1 MKNSSTF
8 RIHIQSDLSSG
19 DFKSLAL
26 LYQPLLGMEAHGLYI
41 TFYQLVNH
49 THRGSYTHQE
59 LFDFLNIKQSA
70 FLGMRHKLE
79 ALNLLQ
85 TFQKSDDFIYMMKT
99 PLSAKQFLTDTVF
112 GSYLQSEI
120 GEKNLNKLAEMFRK
134 EKPDL
139 EGYDNQTKAFDSLYE
154 FKSLNLLKLDYGLQG
169 RQQNGGSHLNY
180 RFDFNRFVELL
191 PDRLKNS
198 QLLNHKLQETI
209 SRIAFVYQYDVND
222 MVEVYTKAS
231 ESKQNINYQILNFK
245 AKQYYESQ
253 NQILTIKEKE
263 EPEAAFL
270 TSLTPQVIIAK
281 YAKVDQQG
289 LALSTAVQL
298 LERNQVDPGIINVI
312 LMLILKQKQG
322 VLPNLKYLET
332 VLHDWMNKGVQTTE
346 DALLYSQNL
355 ETRFEKQQKQ
365 QQTKKKPKSEP
376 DWMDDYIDELAKM
389 EEQS

>member
-19 DFKSLAL
+19 DFKSLSL
-26 LYQPLLGMEAHGLYI
+26 LYQPLLGMDAHSLYV
-41 TFYQLVNH
+41 TFYQLVNQ
-49 THRGSYTHQE
+49 TGRITYTHQE
-59 LFDFLNIKQSA
+59 LFDLLNIKQTA

-85 TFQKSDDFIYMMKT
+85 TFQKDDDYVYMMKA
-99 PLSAKQFLTDTVF
+99 PLSAKQFLLDTVF

-120 GEKNLNKLAEMFRK
+120 GEKNLAILANLFK
-134 EKPDL
+134 KDQPDL
-139 EGYDNQTKAFDSLYE
+139 DGYDNQTKAFDALYE
-154 FKSLNLLKLDYGLQG
+154 FKSLNLLKLDYDLQG

-180 RFDFNRFVELL
+180 RFDFNTFVERL
-191 PDRLKNS
+191 PDRLKSS

-209 SRIAFVYQYDVND
+209 VRIAFVYQYDIND
-222 MVEVYTKAS
+222 MVEIYTKAS
-231 ESKQNINYQILNFK
+231 ESKQNVNYQVLNFK
-245 AKQYYESQ
+245 AKQYYESK
-253 NQILTIKEKE
+253 NKILTIKEKE

-270 TSLTPQVIIAK
+270 QSLTPQVIIAK
-281 YAKVDQQG
+281 YALVDQQG

-332 VLHDWMNKGVQTTE
+332 VLRDWMNRGIQTTE
-346 DALLYSQNL
+346 DALAYAQNL
-355 ETRFEKQQKQ
+355 ETRFEQKE
-365 QQTKKKPKSEP
+365 QTKRQKSEP
-376 DWMDDYIDELAKM
+376 DWMDDYINELAKM

>member
-8 RIHIQSDLSSG
+8 KIHIQSDLSSG

-26 LYQPLLGMEAHGLYI
+26 LYQPLLGMGAHSLYV
-41 TFYQLVNH
+41 TFYQLVNQ
-49 THRGSYTHQE
+49 THRRDYAHQE
-59 LFDFLNIKQSA
+59 LFDLLNIKQST

-79 ALNLLQ
+79 ALNLIQ
-85 TFQKSDDFIYMMKT
+85 TFQKQDDFVYKMKA

-120 GEKNLNKLAEMFRK
+120 GEKNLNILAEMFK
-134 EKPDL
+134 KNQPSI
-139 EGYDNQTKAFDSLYE
+139 EGYDNKTKAFDELYE
-154 FKSLNLLKLDYGLQG
+154 FKSLNLLNLDYDLQG

-191 PDRLKNS
+191 PDRLKSS
-198 QLLNHKLQETI
+198 QLLNNKLQHTL

-245 AKQYYESQ
+245 AKQYYEGKHK
-253 NQILTIKEKE
+253 ILTIKEKE

-270 TSLTPQVIIAK
+270 QTLTPQVIIAK

-312 LMLILKQKQG
+312 LMLILKKKQG

-346 DALLYSQNL
+346 DALTYSQKI
-355 ETRFEKQQKQ
+355 ETRFEQSKTRKQK
-365 QQTKKKPKSEP
+365 KSEP
-376 DWMDDYIDELAKM
+376 DWMDDYIKELADM

>member
-8 RIHIQSDLSSG
+8 NIHIQSDLSSG

-26 LYQPLLGMEAHGLYI
+26 LYQPLLGMDAHSLYV
-41 TFYQLVNH
+41 TFYQLINQ
-49 THRGSYTHQE
+49 TNRMLYTHQE
-59 LFDFLNIKQSA
+59 LFDLLNIKQSK

-79 ALNLLQ
+79 ALNLIQ
-85 TFQKSDDFIYMMKT
+85 TFQKNDAFVYMMKA

-120 GEKNLNKLAEMFRK
+120 GEKNLNILAEMFKK
-134 EKPDL
+134 ELPNL
-139 EGYDNQTKAFDSLYE
+139 EGFDNTTKAFDALYE
-154 FKSLNLLKLDYGLQG
+154 FKSLNLLKLDYDLQG

-191 PDRLKNS
+191 PDRLKSS
-198 QLLNHKLQETI
+198 QLLNHKLQETL

-222 MVEVYTKAS
+222 MIEVYAKAS

-245 AKQYYESQ
+245 AKQYYETK
-253 NQILTIKEKE
+253 NKILTIKEKE
-263 EPEAAFL
+263 APESAFL
-270 TSLTPQVIIAK
+270 SSLTPQVIIAK

-346 DALLYSQNL
+346 DALAYSQKI
-355 ETRFEKQQKQ
+355 ETRFEKTQKR
-365 QQTKKKPKSEP
+365 KKKKSEP
-376 DWMDDYIDELAKM
+376 DWMDDYINELAKM

>member
-8 RIHIQSDLSSG
+8 KIHIQSDLSSG
-19 DFKSLAL
+19 DFKSLSL
-26 LYQPLLGMEAHGLYI
+26 LYQPLLGMDAHSLYI
-41 TFYQLVNH
+41 TFYQLLNQ
-49 THRGSYTHQE
+49 THRQSFAHQE
-59 LFDFLNIKQSA
+59 LFDLLNIKQSA
-70 FLGMRHKLE
+70 FLNMRHKLE
-79 ALNLLQ
+79 ALNLIQ
-85 TFQKSDDFIYMMKT
+85 TYQKNDEFVYMMKA

-120 GEKNLNKLAEMFRK
+120 GEKNLNILAEMFK
-134 EKPDL
+134 KDKPDL
-139 EGYDNQTKAFDSLYE
+139 EGFDNQTKAFDSLYE
-154 FKSLNLLKLDYGLQG
+154 FKSLNLLKLDYNLQG

-191 PDRLKNS
+191 PDRLKSS

-209 SRIAFVYQYDVND
+209 ARIAFVYQYDVSD

-245 AKQYYESQ
+245 AKQYYEGKHKV
-253 NQILTIKEKE
+253 LTIKEKE

-270 TSLTPQVIIAK
+270 QSLTPQVIIAK

-332 VLHDWMNKGVQTTE
+332 VLHDWMNRGIQTTE
-346 DALLYSQNL
+346 DALAYAQNL
-355 ETRFEKQQKQ
+355 ETRFVNKVT
-365 QQTKKKPKSEP
+365 TKKQKSEP
-376 DWMDDYIDELAKM
+376 DWMDDYINELAKM